1 MLGRLIMSYTLDE
14 IKIQMENAGISDL
27 WGTKREVKELPKIL
41 NDNEIIKYGCSG
53 FNNNNTVLC
62 LCTNQR
68 VLFLD
73 KGLLYGI
80 KSTEVPLDMVNGV
93 SYEKGLIF
101 GKIAITNGANVTKL
115 EQITKKDAPI
125 MADTIKK
132 ESVNYKES
140 LQTPNSNNSST
151 QQKTSNNTDD
161 LIKQLREL
169 KNLVDE
175 GILTEEEFNAKKKQ
189 LLGL

>member
-1 MLGRLIMSYTLDE
+1 
-14 IKIQMENAGISDL
+14 
-27 WGTKREVKELPKIL
+27 
-41 NDNEIIKYGCSG
+41 
-53 FNNNNTVLC
+53 
-62 LCTNQR
+62 
-68 VLFLD
+68 
-73 KGLLYGI
+73 
-80 KSTEVPLDMVNGV
+80 
-93 SYEKGLIF
+93 
-101 GKIAITNGANVTKL
+101 
-115 EQITKKDAPI
+115 

>member
-1 MLGRLIMSYTLDE
+1 
-14 IKIQMENAGISDL
+14 
-27 WGTKREVKELPKIL
+27 
-41 NDNEIIKYGCSG
+41 
-53 FNNNNTVLC
+53 
-62 LCTNQR
+62 
-68 VLFLD
+68 
-73 KGLLYGI
+73 
-80 KSTEVPLDMVNGV
+80 MVNGV

-175 GILTEEEFNAKKKQ
+175 GILTEEEFEAKKKQ
-189 LLGL
+189 LLDL

>member
-1 MLGRLIMSYTLDE
+1 MSYTLDE

-53 FNNNNTVLC
+53 FNNNNTLLC

-80 KSTEVPLDMVNGV
+80 KSTEIPLDMVNGV

>member
-1 MLGRLIMSYTLDE
+1 MSYTLDE
-14 IKIQMENAGISDL
+14 IKEQMENAGISDL

-68 VLFLD
+68 VIFLD

-80 KSTEVPLDMVNGV
+80 KSTEIPLDMVNGV
-93 SYEKGLIF
+93 SYEKGLIM

-115 EQITKKDAPI
+115 EQISKGDAPI

-132 ESVNYKES
+132 ESINYKKS
-140 LQTPNSNNSST
+140 LQVENNNLSAQSEAPND
-151 QQKTSNNTDD
+151 TDN

-169 KNLVDE
+169 KDLVDE
-175 GILTEEEFNAKKKQ
+175 GILTEEEFEAKKKQ
-189 LLGL
+189 LLNL

>member
-1 MLGRLIMSYTLDE
+1 MSYTLDE
-14 IKIQMENAGISDL
+14 IKVQMENAGISDL

-53 FNNNNTVLC
+53 FNDNNTVLC

-68 VLFLD
+68 ILFLD

-80 KSTEVPLDMVNGV
+80 KSTEIPLDMVNGV

-115 EQITKKDAPI
+115 EQIDKKDAPI

-132 ESVNYKES
+132 EAMNYKES
-140 LQTPNSNNSST
+140 LQAKNNDNLSI
-151 QQKTSNNTDD
+151 QHEASNNTDD
-161 LIKQLREL
+161 LIKQLKEL
-169 KNLVDE
+169 KKLVDE
-175 GILTEEEFNAKKKQ
+175 GILTQEEFKAKKKQ

>member
-1 MLGRLIMSYTLDE
+1 MSYTLDE
-14 IKIQMENAGISDL
+14 IKTQMEDAGISDL

-41 NDNEIIKYGCSG
+41 NDDEVIKYGCSG
-53 FNNNNTVLC
+53 LNNSNTVLC
-62 LCTNQR
+62 LCTNHR

-80 KSTEVPLDMVNGV
+80 KSTEIPLDMVNGV

-115 EQITKKDAPI
+115 EQINKKDAPI

-132 ESVNYKES
+132 ESIKYKEV
-140 LQTPNSNNSST
+140 LQTQNNNDSS
-151 QQKTSNNTDD
+151 QHEASNNTDD

-175 GILTEEEFNAKKKQ
+175 GILTEEEFEAKKKQ